1 MFRRAAVPSSAL
13 RALRALIAPAST
25 AAQNQQPQNLQNGC
39 CTNLCT
45 SSANE
50 DRQCHSPTCHEIKF
64 EVCFLHSYLL
74 GLLCVGY
81 GTVHVVSGTL
91 TQQSDGSLCLL
102 NLLIR
107 QADRTIGLLAPM
119 LPLRRR
125 PHPVYRDAG
134 IVCLPS
140 DSTSLSESSITSA
153 ERLQHMRDQRHGID
167 RFAVGLR
174 MQRGV
179 LG

>member
-1 MFRRAAVPSSAL
+1 MRGADSARKPKASIRRSIGSS
-13 RALRALIAPAST
+13 T
-25 AAQNQQPQNLQNGC
+25 DK
-39 CTNLCT
+39 LCT

-50 DRQCHSPTCHEIKF
+50 DRQCHNPTCHETKF

-81 GTVHVVSGTL
+81 SAVLVVSGNL

-119 LPLRRR
+119 LPLN
-125 PHPVYRDAG
+125 
-134 IVCLPS
+134 
-140 DSTSLSESSITSA
+140 
-153 ERLQHMRDQRHGID
+153 
-167 RFAVGLR
+167 
-174 MQRGV
+174 
-179 LG
+179 